1 MTARVGARV
10 NGRTPRAVRKALPED
25 TRRHNRSVVLQSLF
39 RDGAQSRADLV
50 RVTGLTAPT
59 VSDLVA
65 ELTAERLLEEV
76 GRRAP
81 AVGKPA
87 TLVGIDPSGRHMVCL
102 DLAQDDRFHGAV
114 VDLSGK
120 VVTRRAVTVKGR
132 TGPAAVESVVKLAN
146 DLVRATDRPVLGV
159 GVGSPGVVDRD
170 GVVLNAANLHWTD
183 VPLAARLTDALG
195 GLPVHVAN
203 DANAAALSELTFGT
217 GSAPN
222 LLLVKIGRGVGAG
235 LLVDGHVV
243 VGDRSAAGE
252 IGHVVVDERGEQCA
266 CGQRGCLETAIAAPL
281 LRARLAAAPTPRAK
295 AAVVEAAGRRLGL
308 ALAPVV
314 SVLNLHDVVV
324 SGPSDVVAAPLL
336 DAALATIRR
345 RTMSSVGDNVT
356 IRTGTLGDD
365 DVLLGAAV
373 LVLDQ
378 ELGVA

>member
-1 MTARVGARV
+1 V
-10 NGRTPRAVRKALPED
+10 NGRTSRAVRKALPED

-39 RDGAQSRADLV
+39 RDGPQSRADLV

-65 ELTAERLLEEV
+65 ELTAEQLLEEV

-87 TLVGIDPSGRHMVCL
+87 TLVGIDPGGRHLVCL
-102 DLAQDDRFHGAV
+102 DLAQEDRFHGAV

-120 VVTRRAVTVKGR
+120 VVTRRAVAVKGR
-132 TGPAAVESVVKLAN
+132 TGAAAADSVLKLAD

-183 VPLAARLTDALG
+183 VPLASLLSERL

-235 LLVDGHVV
+235 LLVDGRVV

-252 IGHVVVDERGEQCA
+252 IGHVVVDERGEPCA

-281 LRARLAAAPTPRAK
+281 LRARLAAATSPRAR
-295 AAVVEAAGRRLGL
+295 AAAIESAGRRLGL

-324 SGPSDVVAAPLL
+324 SGPSDVVAEPLL

-345 RTMSSVGDNVT
+345 RTMTSVGDNVT